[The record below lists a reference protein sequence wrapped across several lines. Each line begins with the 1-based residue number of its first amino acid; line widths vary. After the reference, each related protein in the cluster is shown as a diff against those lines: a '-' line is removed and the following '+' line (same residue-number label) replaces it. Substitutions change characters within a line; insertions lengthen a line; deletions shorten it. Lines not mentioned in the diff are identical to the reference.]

1 MSVVRTVVVFD
12 PGLKTGVTWGQSFP
26 GDAPLMKHSAELEMG
41 EVIPYLRMLLDR
53 YPDAIVVVER
63 FVINMATAKKAQAP
77 YSLELIGAI
86 KQVLRDVGR
95 DPETEIVFQ
104 APSDAM
110 KIFTNPALKKLGYW
124 HVGGAGHALDAIRH
138 LLLFH
143 LKTGWKPTKLLE

>member
-1 MSVVRTVVVFD
+1 MRSVIVFD
-12 PGLKTGVTWGQSFP
+12 PGLKTGACYAT
-26 GDAPLMKHSAELEMG
+26 SAVGGEPYMHESVELDMV
-41 EVIPYLRMLLDR
+41 EVIPWMRDMLAKD
-53 YPDAIVVVER
+53 PTAVIVVER
-63 FVINMATAKKAQAP
+63 FIINMATAKKAQAP

-86 KQVLRDVGR
+86 KQVLRDAGR
-95 DPETEIVFQ
+95 SEDEIVFQ

-110 KIFTNPALKKLGYW
+110 KVFTNPALKKLGYW